1 MINIVGAGLSGLIAA
16 SMMRDSCHAIFEQ
29 QTSLPNN
36 HSALLRFKTSVVGD
50 AVGIPFRKVKV
61 MKAVDKWSNP
71 VADALSYSLK
81 ATGKAELRS
90 VTTAAGEIE
99 ERYIAPDDFIARLAN
114 QVGSRICYGWT
125 MKDCLRSMEEH
136 DDISIISTI
145 PMPTLM
151 EALGWPDAPSFGSI
165 SGDVITC
172 DLPPTKVNVCVT
184 VYVPAPY
191 KMPYRV
197 SVTDSRLIIEI
208 SDCTTGDGVGHIW
221 IEGVISDSLEV
232 LGLLSLKEY
241 VMEHH
246 VRKRMKYAKIT
257 PIDER
262 VRKRFIMWA
271 SSEHRIF
278 SLGRFATW
286 RPGLLLDDIV
296 NDVRV
301 IQRIA
306 RDSGETY
313 AHKMKG

>member
-1 MINIVGAGLSGLIAA
+1 MIVIGAGLSGLIAA
-16 SMMRDSCHAIFEQ
+16 SMMRDACECIIEQ
-29 QTSLPNN
+29 QESLPNN

-90 VTTAAGEIE
+90 VTTAAGEVE
-99 ERYIAPDDFIARLAN
+99 ERFIAPDDFIARLGK
-114 QVGSRICYGWT
+114 QVGSLIAYGSSPDELL
-125 MKDCLRSMEEH
+125 KQPKHRRPA
-136 DDISIISTI
+136 IISTI
-145 PMPTLM
+145 PMPSLM
-151 EALGWPDAPSFGSI
+151 LALGWQDIPMFSSVG
-165 SGDVITC
+165 GDVISC
-172 DLPPTKVNVCVT
+172 DLPPNDVNACVT
-184 VYVPAPY
+184 VYVPAPH
-191 KMPYRV
+191 KLPYRV
-197 SVTDSRLIIEI
+197 SVTESRLIIEV
-208 SDCTTGDGVGHIW
+208 SDSTTCAGMTDLAA
-221 IEGVISDSLEV
+221 EEAVIDSLEV
-232 LGLLSLKEY
+232 LGL
-241 VMEHH
+241 EHLRKH
-246 VRKRMKYAKIT
+246 VLANKVHKRMKYAKIT

-271 SSEHRIF
+271 SAEHGVF

-286 RPGLLLDDIV
+286 RPGLLLDDLV

-313 AHKMKG
+313 AHTMKG

>member
-1 MINIVGAGLSGLIAA
+1 MNIVGAGLSGLIAA
-16 SMMRDSCHAIFEQ
+16 SMMRDSCNGIFEQ

-71 VADALSYSLK
+71 VADALSYSIK

-114 QVGSRICYGWT
+114 QVSGMVFYGKGIDT
-125 MKDCLRSMEEH
+125 LINIPAEH
-136 DDISIISTI
+136 RDPIISTI
-145 PMPTLM
+145 PMPALM
-151 EALGWPDAPSFGSI
+151 EALGWPDAPLFGSI
-165 SGDVITC
+165 GGDVITC
-172 DLPPTKVNVCVT
+172 DLPSTDVNACVT
-184 VYVPAPY
+184 VYVPALH
-191 KMPYRV
+191 KLPYRV

-208 SDCTTGDGVGHIW
+208 SDSTTGDGIVDVW
-221 IEGVISDSLEV
+221 IEQAIDDSLEV
-232 LGLLSLKEY
+232 LGLMSMKEY

-246 VRKRMKYAKIT
+246 VHKRMKYAKIT

-271 SSEHRIF
+271 SSEHGIF

-286 RPGLLLDDIV
+286 RPGLLLDDLV